1 METSLATPLATSH
14 TSSMEYRIWHK
25 GINQKEYE
33 CKETYWWTLDEVMAY
48 ILYAGAVRVDH
59 WVIES

>member
-33 CKETYWWTLDEVMAY
+33 CKETYW
-48 ILYAGAVRVDH
+48 
-59 WVIES
+59 